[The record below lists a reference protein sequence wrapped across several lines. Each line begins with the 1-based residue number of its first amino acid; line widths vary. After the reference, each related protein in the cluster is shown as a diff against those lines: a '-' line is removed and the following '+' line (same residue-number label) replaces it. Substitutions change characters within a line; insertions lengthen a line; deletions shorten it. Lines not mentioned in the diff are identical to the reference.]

1 MKIHINS
8 KPGIYEVEA
17 YGRNSITLS
26 TKHNT
31 FQVPTSDFKTFA
43 GGIWNNSIDP
53 YDFAVFLSVVKPD
66 QYKMQVEQEDQIL
79 TLAAR
84 LDIIQAKVKAEAE
97 QVVHESQ
104 EERYERLEREHYE
117 AIQAEQDRE
126 HQEWMREYE
135 QEKANR
141 SVIEWEGMLNN
152 KDTELQKADTKL
164 RDIAHRVY
172 SQKLDFSNFQMHTGI
187 KFIIQQDHYDAKINR
202 FCWDP
207 YGFVSNGHS
216 DISSIYREAD
226 WGTISGGWIKIIDN
240 NVVLYS
246 KSGDYGVY
254 DDAIA
259 IECAKKIFPGKKIH
273 SFAGRIWDDKLD
285 DLFNDLPF

>member
-8 KPGIYEVEA
+8 RPGLYQVET

-31 FQVPTSDFKTFA
+31 FQVPTSDFKAFA
-43 GGIWNNSIDP
+43 GGIWNNNIDP
-53 YDFAVFLSVVKPD
+53 HEFAVFLSVVKPD
-66 QYKMQVEQEDQIL
+66 QYKMQVEQENEIL

-97 QVVHESQ
+97 QVIYESQ

-117 AIQAEQDRE
+117 AVEAEQARE
-126 HQEWMREYE
+126 HEEWLNKYE

-141 SVIEWEGMLNN
+141 SVIEWESIINK
-152 KDTELQKADTKL
+152 KDTELEEADRKL
-164 RDIAHRVY
+164 RNIAHQVY
-172 SQKLDFSNFQMHTGI
+172 SQNLDFTHFQNHDGI

-202 FCWDP
+202 CCWDP

-216 DISSIYREAD
+216 DLSSIYRD
-226 WGTISGGWIKIIDN
+226 GNWGTINGGWIKIIDN
-240 NVVLYS
+240 NVILYY

-259 IECAKKIFPGKKIH
+259 IECAMKLFPGKKIH
-273 SFAGRIWDDKLD
+273 SFAGRQWDSELNNMFDE
-285 DLFNDLPF
+285 LPF

>member
-43 GGIWNNSIDP
+43 GGIWNHSINP
-53 YDFAVFLSVVKPD
+53 EDFAIFLSVVKPD

-84 LDIIQAKVKAEAE
+84 LDIIQAKVKAESE
-97 QVVHESQ
+97 D
-104 EERYERLEREHYE
+104 ERYERIEKEHYQAIENEQEREYAKEMHF
-117 AIQAEQDRE
+117 
-126 HQEWMREYE
+126 YE

-141 SVIEWEGMLNN
+141 TVIEWESMLNQ
-152 KDTELQKADTKL
+152 KDTELDKADTKL
-164 RDIAHRVY
+164 RDIARKVY
-172 SQKLDFSNFQMHTGI
+172 SQKLDFSNFQMRDGI

-216 DISSIYREAD
+216 DISSIYREGD
-226 WGTISGGWIKIIDN
+226 WGTTSGGWIKIFED

-254 DDAIA
+254 NDSVAID
-259 IECAKKIFPGKKIH
+259 CAKIIFPGKKIN
-273 SFAGRIWDDKLD
+273 SFAGRVWDNKLD
-285 DLFNDLPF
+285 ELFYDLPF

>member
-66 QYKMQVEQEDQIL
+66 EYKMQVEQEDQIL

-97 QVVHESQ
+97 
-104 EERYERLEREHYE
+104 EERYERIEKEHYQAIEDEQEREYAKEMHF
-117 AIQAEQDRE
+117 
-126 HQEWMREYE
+126 YE

-141 SVIEWEGMLNN
+141 SVIEWESMLNQ
-152 KDTELQKADTKL
+152 KDTELDKADTKL
-164 RDIAHRVY
+164 RNIACRVY
-172 SQKLDFSNFQMHTGI
+172 SQNLDFSNFQIRDGI
-187 KFIIQQDHYDAKINR
+187 KFIIQQDHYDEHLYR

-216 DISSIYREAD
+216 DISSIYRGAD
-226 WGTISGGWIKIIDN
+226 WGTISGGWIKIFEN
-240 NVVLYS
+240 NVVLYY

-254 DDAIA
+254 DDHIA
-259 IECAKKIFPGKKIH
+259 TECAKKIFPGKKIH
-273 SFAGRIWDDKLD
+273 SFAGREWDNKLD
-285 DLFNDLPF
+285 ELFYDLPF

>member
-43 GGIWNNSIDP
+43 GGIWNHSINP
-53 YDFAVFLSVVKPD
+53 EDFAIFLSVVKPD

-84 LDIIQAKVKAEAE
+84 LDIIQAKVKAESE
-97 QVVHESQ
+97 D
-104 EERYERLEREHYE
+104 ERYERIEKEHYQAIEDEQEREYAKEMHF
-117 AIQAEQDRE
+117 
-126 HQEWMREYE
+126 YE

-141 SVIEWEGMLNN
+141 TVIEWESMLNQ
-152 KDTELQKADTKL
+152 KDTELDKADTKL
-164 RDIAHRVY
+164 RDIARKVY
-172 SQKLDFSNFQMHTGI
+172 SQKLDFSNFQMRDGI

-216 DISSIYREAD
+216 DISSIYREGD
-226 WGTISGGWIKIIDN
+226 WGTTSGGWIKIFED

-254 DDAIA
+254 NDSVAID
-259 IECAKKIFPGKKIH
+259 CAKIIFPGKKIN
-273 SFAGRIWDDKLD
+273 SFAGRVWDNKLD
-285 DLFNDLPF
+285 ELFYDLPF

>member
-8 KPGIYEVEA
+8 KPGIYEVVT

-43 GGIWNNSIDP
+43 GGIWNHSINP
-53 YDFAVFLSVVKPD
+53 EDFAIFLSVVKPD

-97 QVVHESQ
+97 QVVYESE

-126 HQEWMREYE
+126 HQEWMRNYE
-135 QEKANR
+135 QEKADR
-141 SVIEWEGMLNN
+141 TVIEWESMLNQ
-152 KDTELQKADTKL
+152 KDTELDKADTKL
-164 RDIAHRVY
+164 RNIAHRVY
-172 SQKLDFSNFQMHTGI
+172 SQNLDFSNFQIREGI
-187 KFIIQQDHYDAKINR
+187 KFIIQQDHYDEHSYR

-207 YGFVSNGHS
+207 YEFVSNGHS
-216 DISSIYREAD
+216 DISSIYRGAN
-226 WGTISGGWIKIIDN
+226 WSTISGGWIKIIDN
-240 NVVLYS
+240 NVILYS

-254 DDAIA
+254 DDHIA

-273 SFAGRIWDDKLD
+273 SFAGRVWDNKLD
-285 DLFNDLPF
+285 DLFYDLPF